1 MTDADGV
8 DWEKLERLRQEMTA
22 EEIEALRARFA
33 RDPKSLS
40 GVEVAV
46 LYLVTPR
53 KRSVHSKPRH
63 SGTWTRAAMLPDD

>member
-8 DWEKLERLRQEMTA
+8 DWEKLERLRQEMTV

-46 LYLVTPR
+46 LYLVTR
-53 KRSVHSKPRH
+53 EKIRAFEAKAKRSLDKGGNTPE
-63 SGTWTRAAMLPDD
+63 D

>member
-8 DWEKLERLRQEMTA
+8 DWEKLERLRREMTA

-46 LYLVTPR
+46 LYLVTR
-53 KRSVHSKPRH
+53 EKI
-63 SGTWTRAAMLPDD
+63 RAFEAKAQRDLDKGGNPPDD